1 MSAEL
6 NVKLILDASDVA
18 KQAKAGADEAKRQ
31 MESTMRSVSVG
42 GGIAQIKQLPGFQE
56 AKSNIAERTKQI
68 KLEQALER
76 MKLKTEADRAKNN
89 NQLKS
94 IFLAKPPGGSSLAK
108 VQAMGDI
115 SQFGA
120 KISLPK
126 EPSGADLA
134 KVQALGNINSFDKP
148 PVLQQ
153 KSSIKNLLQGALTG
167 LSNPYI
173 GARILSDEFNKG
185 GKGGGIFGKGGMV
198 GFADVFIGLKVVSAI
213 LKAEMAVFKFAVEKF
228 KQAVENASRIY
239 AKSLGSGL
247 GVSFTARRE
256 ALSQIMGVSEEDV
269 IKFGSALSV
278 LNPKLD
284 FSVGVMARTNHVLT
298 SLSWEFGI
306 LTKDL
311 EALFADM
318 ASQAAPAIQNL
329 VKALDNLVRI
339 LDNPVILKLAGLG
352 LKSAAQTASTTM
364 LGPTFSTIA
373 GYFISRLSTK
383 DKSLISA
390 PEPASFMKQ
399 LPASAW
405 ERMGLVIGRGGASN
419 YAKDTAKNTRDSAVA
434 LGRLVSHMIASKTQS
449 ATAPYSHHIA

>member
-68 KLEQALER
+68 KLEQSLEKMR
-76 MKLKTEADRAKNN
+76 QKTEADRAKNN

-94 IFLAKPPGGSSLAK
+94 IFLAKPPGGSA
-108 VQAMGDI
+108 
-115 SQFGA
+115 
-120 KISLPK
+120 
-126 EPSGADLA
+126 LA

-198 GFADVFIGLKVVSAI
+198 GFADVFIGLKVVSAM

-228 KQAVENASRIY
+228 KQSVENASRIY
-239 AKSLGSGL
+239 GKSLGSGL

-269 IKFGSALSV
+269 IKFGAALSV
-278 LNPKLD
+278 LNPRLD

-311 EALFADM
+311 EALFSDM

-364 LGPTFSTIA
+364 LGTTFSTIA

-405 ERMGLVIGRGGASN
+405 ERMGLVVGRGGASN

-434 LGRLVSHMIASKTQS
+434 LGRLVSHMFASKTQS